1 VTAFGRPRRHL
12 RITDSTNDRARE
24 LAIGGAPGGTV
35 VTADAQTEGRGR
47 RGRTW
52 SAPTGKALL
61 CSAILAPLEL
71 RHALLPLAV
80 PIAVCEAVE
89 SLAPLECGVK
99 WPNDVWVR
107 GSEEMEGISGAQGPD
122 DEPPAEWR
130 KLAGVLIEAQPPA
143 WAVIGI
149 GLNVSIEPAELP
161 DDLRR
166 PAASVGHGV
175 GPDQA
180 LAAVCE
186 RLASWVDAPAERL
199 HPEFKRRDALA
210 GRRISW
216 EGAGGAV
223 GTGSGVADGIDE
235 RGNLAVVTADGERL
249 SLGAGEV
256 QLTAE

>member
-35 VTADAQTEGRGR
+35 VSADAQTEGRGR

-52 SAPTGKALL
+52 SAPPGRALL

-80 PIAVCEAVE
+80 PLAVCEAVE
-89 SLAPLECGVK
+89 SLAPLECRVK

-107 GSEEMEGISGAQGPD
+107 TAQETGGAGADPRRGRD
-122 DEPPAEWR
+122 PEAEWR
-130 KLAGVLIEAQPPA
+130 KIAGVLIEARPPA

-149 GLNVSIEPAELP
+149 GLNVSIDPAELP
-161 DDLRR
+161 DDLRH
-166 PAASVGHGV
+166 PAASIGHGV
-175 GPDQA
+175 EPDQA

-199 HPEFKRRDALA
+199 RPEFARRDALA
-210 GRRISW
+210 GRPVSW

-223 GTGSGVADGIDE
+223 GKGSGVADGIDE
-235 RGNLAVVTADGERL
+235 RGNLAVVTSAGERL

-256 QLTAE
+256 QLSAE

>member
-1 VTAFGRPRRHL
+1 MTAFGRPRRHL
-12 RITDSTNDRARE
+12 RTTESTNDRARE

-35 VTADAQTEGRGR
+35 VSADAQTEGRGR

-52 SAPTGKALL
+52 SAPSGKALL

-89 SLAPLECGVK
+89 SLAPLDCRVK

-107 GSEEMEGISGAQGPD
+107 GPQQSEDTGPGTGRK
-122 DEPPAEWR
+122 PGTEWR
-130 KLAGVLIEAQPPA
+130 KVAGVLIEARPPA

-149 GLNVSIEPAELP
+149 GLNVSIDPAELP

-166 PAASVGHGV
+166 PAASIGHGV
-175 GPDQA
+175 EPDQA
-180 LAAVCE
+180 LDAVCE

-199 HPEFKRRDALA
+199 HPEFERRDALA
-210 GRRISW
+210 GRPVSW
-216 EGAGGAV
+216 EGAGGAA
-223 GTGSGVADGIDE
+223 GKGSGVADGIDQ
-235 RGNLAVVTADGERL
+235 RGNLAVVTADGKRV

-256 QLTAE
+256 QLSAE